1 MFIRNAWYVAAWGD
15 EIGETPLAR
24 RICNEPVVLFRDREG
39 RVAALVDMCCH
50 RGAPLHMG
58 KVVEEGLQCGYHG
71 LIFDR
76 AGTCVRKILPK
87 HQTRFTGFDDKISC
101 ACTNWQRTGHARPR
115 DQVEGDLRSSG
126 RSICRTPSRR
136 RIHLLSGEMEG
147 LSARS

>member
-58 KVVEEGLQCGYHG
+58 RVVEEGLQCGYHG
-71 LIFDR
+71 LVFDR
-76 AGTCVRKILPK
+76 GVARALMPL
-87 HQTRFTGFDDKISC
+87 HRN
-101 ACTNWQRTGHARPR
+101 ACCRRI
-115 DQVEGDLRSSG
+115 G
-126 RSICRTPSRR
+126 RSVVY
-136 RIHLLSGEMEG
+136 SGG
-147 LSARS
+147 NHDVGCTGATNDAGY